1 MTRLKPFRLHRPT
14 TVAEAIALLRE
25 LGPDAVPYCGGTELL
40 LVAKLG
46 FTAFTDVVDLKRV
59 DALSG
64 ISAAGG
70 LRIGAATTHREIEH
84 SQLVRSGW
92 PALAELERHV
102 GNIRVRNVGTIGGNL
117 AFADPHSDP
126 ATYLTAVEGSV
137 TIAGVESARSVPI
150 EEFVLA
156 PYMTTLA
163 PGEIVTAV
171 DIPAMLPGDAVV
183 HRKMSF
189 RERPAITVSVR
200 LNAANGAVTR
210 TRIAVGSVGPRVE
223 RALAAE
229 QELDGSA
236 VDAADLSALRRIAQT
251 AAAEIEPSADANGSV
266 EYKRQLVRVL
276 TERCLSDAI
285 SRSGSQPAAP
295 KA

>member
-1 MTRLKPFRLHRPT
+1 VTRLKPFRLHRPT
-14 TVAEAIALLRE
+14 SVAEASALLRE

-46 FTAFTDVVDLKRV
+46 FTAFTDVVDLKRI
-59 DALSG
+59 DELSG
-64 ISAAGG
+64 ITATDG

-84 SQLVRSGW
+84 SDVVRSGW
-92 PALAELERHV
+92 SALADLERHV
-102 GNIRVRNVGTIGGNL
+102 GNVRVRNVGTIGGNL

-126 ATYLTAVEGSV
+126 ATYLAAVGGSV
-137 TIAGVESARSVPI
+137 TISGVDAVRSVPI

-163 PGEIVTAV
+163 HGELITSV
-171 DIPAMLPGDAVV
+171 DVPKMLPGDVV
-183 HRKMSF
+183 AHRKMSF
-189 RERPAITVSVR
+189 HERPAITVSVR
-200 LNAANGAVTR
+200 LCAADGALTR

-229 QELDGSA
+229 RQLDGA
-236 VDAADLSALRRIAQT
+236 TVDAAEAVAIDHAAAS
-251 AAAEIEPSADANGSV
+251 AAAEVEPSADANGSV

-276 TERCLSDAI
+276 TARCLRAALAQA
-285 SRSGSQPAAP
+285 GSQPAPHA
-295 KA
+295 A

>member
-14 TVAEAIALLRE
+14 SVAEASALLRE

-46 FTAFTDVVDLKRV
+46 FTAFTDVVDLKRI
-59 DALSG
+59 DELAG
-64 ISAAGG
+64 ITATDG

-84 SQLVRSGW
+84 SDVVRSGW
-92 PALAELERHV
+92 SALAELERHV
-102 GNIRVRNVGTIGGNL
+102 GNVRVRNVGTIGGNL

-126 ATYLTAVEGSV
+126 ATYLAATGGSV
-137 TIAGVESARSVPI
+137 TISGEDAVRSVPI

-163 PGEIVTAV
+163 RGELVTSV
-171 DIPAMLPGDAVV
+171 DVPKMLPGDVVV
-183 HRKMSF
+183 HSKMSF
-189 RERPAITVSVR
+189 HERPAITVCVR
-200 LNAANGAVTR
+200 LCATDGALTR

-229 QELDGSA
+229 RQLDGATVDDAEA
-236 VDAADLSALRRIAQT
+236 VAIDHAAAS
-251 AAAEIEPSADANGSV
+251 AAAEVEPSADANGSV

-276 TERCLSDAI
+276 TARCLRAALAQA
-285 SRSGSQPAAP
+285 GSQSAPYAA
-295 KA
+295 